1 MTHLAPPY
9 HRRPPRHSVSSCTQ
23 SASAACLKAR
33 CTRSRA
39 RPLASTPSVARVS
52 VRSRRG
58 SPASATSPP
67 RRPPTHHQPTFAHSH
82 HARVRL
88 GLQPPNESAA
98 TRLVGPKAL
107 AVCTGGTRTTT
118 PACLLW
124 RVHTYVFTVQPGRG
138 YRRVAARLGLVG
150 CAPHTSPQVHER
162 EVTSTGYAA
171 RA

>member
-1 MTHLAPPY
+1 MWCGHENSTDEFPSISVGIAVRSATRPSRHPAAQ
-9 HRRPPRHSVSSCTQ
+9 PPRH
-23 SASAACLKAR
+23 L
-33 CTRSRA
+33 
-39 RPLASTPSVARVS
+39 
-52 VRSRRG
+52 
-58 SPASATSPP
+58 ATSPP